1 MPLAF
6 YTMQFSRNYQFSNN
20 GINKALSC
28 FQPATLLEGIP
39 THPTLSALA
48 TVLLLY
54 GACVR
59 GYHGFRRQ
67 WAQFT
72 GCVSVNANTSL
83 VTMSG
88 RCGARRMYQ
97 TFADMVAANCSNCDN
112 FFPCKAHYLAAK
124 CDGQESS
131 RVAEVVSLCWKQF
144 RRDEHANGLGNEEA
158 EESGRKGGDCTERYL
173 LREDCHYR
181 PSNGGCRPLT

>member
-112 FFPCKAHYLAAK
+112 ARYVFIAAPRGGGTLGADVGYVRGRTQRFDAAATLHK
-124 CDGQESS
+124 SASESVLV
-131 RVAEVVSLCWKQF
+131 R
-144 RRDEHANGLGNEEA
+144 
-158 EESGRKGGDCTERYL
+158 
-173 LREDCHYR
+173 
-181 PSNGGCRPLT
+181 

>member
-1 MPLAF
+1 M
-6 YTMQFSRNYQFSNN
+6 TISKQKSNQKTAKPYIEILN
-20 GINKALSC
+20 TWIVVTYVRPS
-28 FQPATLLEGIP
+28 GIP
-39 THPTLSALA
+39 IHPTLSALA

-59 GYHGFRRQ
+59 GYHGFRSQ

-83 VTMSG
+83 VTPSG

-112 FFPCKAHYLAAK
+112 ARSSFEAIVAAG
-124 CDGQESS
+124 CDGPRVTAACDGHGSS
-131 RVAEVVSLCWKQF
+131 QW
-144 RRDEHANGLGNEEA
+144 
-158 EESGRKGGDCTERYL
+158 
-173 LREDCHYR
+173 
-181 PSNGGCRPLT
+181 